1 MQADVQPKLQLT
13 YPCEWHYVVIGA
25 SETELRI
32 AIKEIVSNRSHTV
45 ALSNTSAS
53 GKYVSLK
60 VLVVVYDDEERVGIY
75 DALNDHPATKVV
87 I

>member
-1 MQADVQPKLQLT
+1 MRADVQPKLQLT
-13 YPCEWHYVVIGA
+13 YPCEWPYVVIGA

-32 AIKEIVSNRSHTV
+32 AINEIVSSRSHTV
-45 ALSNTSAS
+45 ALSSTSAS

-60 VLVVVYDDEERVGIY
+60 VLVVVYNDEDRAGIC
-75 DALNDHPATKVV
+75 DALNEHPATNVV